1 MAKNNTNAGSKIAEL
16 KKRQHQHD
24 IKIIKTGKIITA
36 EEWADIIESVRAH
49 LTPKKFNIT
58 TATAISA
65 FWAAFAADKM
75 TEQYGASYESHFGF
89 TTRPIAV
96 IDELS
101 EIFNNIDNMTF
112 FAATN
117 GDNEKFN
124 ITNIV
129 KGLVGDEENC
139 VVSVK
144 DIEKLNWLFKRV
156 EFFTTD
162 IIRDQGYDIIPKF
175 YDVIALGKVGIKNWL
190 VPAEHIAAVFNTT
203 DDNIIIEDDGLQIL
217 FQKAIPTTDEIC
229 YESDSYS
236 VVSVHDAIK
245 NIMTDYFLNYL
256 SEN

>member
-1 MAKNNTNAGSKIAEL
+1 MAKNNTNAGSSKIAEL

-24 IKIIKTGKIITA
+24 VKIIKTGKTITA
-36 EEWADIIESVRAH
+36 EEWANIIEVGAN

-58 TATAISA
+58 IATAIAA

-75 TEQYGASYESHFGF
+75 TEQYGASHESHFGF

-96 IDELS
+96 IDEIT

-124 ITNIV
+124 IKNIV

-144 DIEKLNWLFKRV
+144 DIESLNWLFRRV
-156 EFFTTD
+156 EFFATD

-175 YDVIALGKVGIKNWL
+175 YEAIALGEVGIKGWL
-190 VPAEHIAAVFNTT
+190 VPAEDIVFTFKTT
-203 DDNIIIEDDGLQIL
+203 DDIIIEDDGLQIL

-245 NIMTDYFLNYL
+245 NIMTDYFLNHL